1 MAKSALLLFS
11 GDLREWP
18 GYEMQRA
25 FGRLPSS
32 RRRVVM
38 LKRELTRFIREEE
51 AATAVEYAVIAA
63 LVGVAL
69 IGVLTQF
76 SGSIQAMFRRAINA
90 LR

>member
-1 MAKSALLLFS
+1 
-11 GDLREWP
+11 
-18 GYEMQRA
+18 
-25 FGRLPSS
+25 
-32 RRRVVM
+32 M
-38 LKRELTRFIREEE
+38 LKRELARFVREEE

>member
-1 MAKSALLLFS
+1 
-11 GDLREWP
+11 
-18 GYEMQRA
+18 
-25 FGRLPSS
+25 
-32 RRRVVM
+32 M
-38 LKRELTRFIREEE
+38 LKRELTRFVREEE